1 VGQRGASLASLN
13 AVAPRA
19 IVRAVRVACAQIEPV
34 LGDVA
39 GNRERTADAIA
50 RAADAGAD
58 LVVLPEL
65 VTSGYVFH
73 HPDEARDAAEPL
85 DGPSLAGWRAAAERH
100 GLLVAGGFCE
110 LGEDGVLYNSA
121 AIVGAGGVLAHYRKV
136 HLWDREPE
144 VFTPGTELPPVI
156 DTEHGRLGLM
166 VCYDLEFPEWVRA
179 AALAG
184 AELLCLPT
192 NWPHEARP
200 EGERPMEVLRA
211 MVSASTNRMF
221 IAACD
226 RSGMERDVNW
236 VEGSV
241 IAGPSGWPLA
251 GPPSEPGP
259 ALLVADCDLA
269 EARDKSIGPR
279 NDVHADRRPE
289 LYAG

>member
-1 VGQRGASLASLN
+1 MRAQSYGA
-13 AVAPRA
+13 R
-19 IVRAVRVACAQIEPV
+19 VRVACAQIEPI
-34 LGDVA
+34 LGDVP
-39 GNRERTADAIA
+39 GNRERTAAAIA
-50 RAADAGAD
+50 RAAEAGAD

-73 HPDEARDAAEPL
+73 HPEEARDAAEPL

-110 LGEDGVLYNSA
+110 LGEDGRLYNSA
-121 AIVGAGGVLAHYRKV
+121 ALVGPEGVLAHYRKV

-144 VFTPGTELPPVI
+144 VFTPGSAPPPVVE
-156 DTEHGRLGLM
+156 TEHGRLGLM
-166 VCYDLEFPEWVRA
+166 VCYDLEFPEWVRE

-184 AELLCLPT
+184 ADLLCLPT

-200 EGERPMEVLRA
+200 DGERPMEVLRA

-241 IAGPSGWPLA
+241 IVAPSGWPLA
-251 GPPSEPGP
+251 GPPTELGP

-269 EARDKSIGPR
+269 QARDKAIGPR
-279 NDVHADRRPE
+279 NDVLADRRPE